1 MQLNPRLYPE
11 ARYRQEEVFAA
22 PAGCDQAHQ
31 NGCAPHQEGYENPA
45 EIGSPGELWGKAA
58 VGIWHLA
65 KATQPQNAGSRLLI
79 ANCQLL
85 VAAL

>member
-11 ARYRQEEVFAA
+11 ARHRQEEVFAV

-58 VGIWHLA
+58 VGSWHLA
-65 KATQPQNAGSRLLI
+65 FGQSDP
-79 ANCQLL
+79 
-85 VAAL
+85 AAKCWKPTADC